1 MPQSPFDK
9 LRVSGSEVQLVKF
22 SVRAESFDQ
31 LRTGSVEARKTLFI
45 A

>member
-9 LRVSGSEVQLVKF
+9 LRVSGSKVQLVKF
-22 SVRAESFDQ
+22 FVRAEP
-31 LRTGSVEARKTLFI
+31 VEARKALFI